1 MAVPVSSLSDR
12 EQRFPARR
20 AGIVSLVV
28 FLILTGCASQRS
40 VRQLRGDLSDLKGQV
55 EELRK
60 SQEMAARELA
70 RTVGELKELDGR
82 LGRRDQEEKETMR
95 QFARVESR
103 LQEALEAIK
112 RLRSA
117 ADDRDQQA
125 PQPAR
130 PPLRSGRPAEPL
142 REEFPER
149 LYSAALGS
157 FRARELG
164 QAVLEF
170 LDFIAKFPKHPL
182 AGHAQYWIGEAYY
195 VQRDYRQALTEF
207 QKAVEQ
213 YGNVDKAPDALLRI
227 GACYRALGDAG
238 RARDVW
244 QQLIQDHSG
253 SEAARKARALLQA
266 RAISARRPR

>member
-1 MAVPVSSLSDR
+1 M
-12 EQRFPARR
+12 
-20 AGIVSLVV
+20 
-28 FLILTGCASQRS
+28 
-40 VRQLRGDLSDLKGQV
+40 
-55 EELRK
+55 
-60 SQEMAARELA
+60 
-70 RTVGELKELDGR
+70 KELDGR
-82 LGRRDQEEKETMR
+82 LARRDQEEKETAR
-95 QFARVESR
+95 QVARVESR
-103 LQEALEAIK
+103 LQEAEETVQ

-117 ADDRDQQA
+117 ADDRARPA
-125 PQPAR
+125 PQPAQA
-130 PPLRSGRPAEPL
+130 PLRSGRPAEPREL

-244 QQLIQDHSG
+244 QQLIQDYSG
-253 SEAARKARALLQA
+253 SEAARKARALLRA